1 MTKEELNNL
10 KADKVIDARG
20 SSCPGPLLDAK
31 KGIGTINIG
40 QIMEVMSNDEGTKKD
55 LPAWAAK
62 VGHEVLGLIEGDE
75 YDRIFIKRLK

>member
-55 LPAWAAK
+55 LPAWATK